1 MSSGT
6 LSVWLKRPAAR
17 RTSLFRQA
25 AQAWPTA
32 WSCYLAGA
40 FGLLNSRSRAG
51 ACRRCSRSSRP
62 TWPR

>member
-6 LSVWLKRPAAR
+6 LSVWSRRPAAR
-17 RTSLFRQA
+17 RTSLSRQA
-25 AQAWPTA
+25 APAWPTA

-40 FGLLNSRSRAG
+40 SGLLNLKRRQG
-51 ACRRCSRSSRP
+51 ACQHCSKFSRP

>member
-6 LSVWLKRPAAR
+6 LSVWSRRPAAR

-25 AQAWPTA
+25 APVWPTA

-40 FGLLNSRSRAG
+40 SGLLNSRSRAV
-51 ACRRCSRSSRP
+51 ACRRCSKSFRP